1 MEIRFPMWLRVVD
14 RPGATVFAVLSGMES
29 FSRALIAG
37 VLPLEAYRILE
48 TAMKVSEV
56 YAIVGA
62 ISLVISL
69 MVPIAM
75 RRMRRKWVFSAGCL
89 CMVAAPLLLI
99 AGEYLPFLAAL
110 QFRSLAVVF
119 INIALNLY
127 ILDYIRRKEFLVAE
141 PRRLAAMGFSW
152 CTGPALGIWLYQE
165 HGAYATFVPA
175 AIGSLLTLCYFW
187 YLRMQENPMVA
198 PARTKPPSAFANI
211 HRFVR
216 QPRMRLAWLIT
227 FARSSYWT
235 TFFVYPPLAIID
247 AGGDPMI
254 AAAMLS
260 CGQALLFTAPMA
272 GRAGARFGVRRII
285 IIGLLL
291 CGAANIV
298 GGFLLETPILI
309 ALIFFIAAGGSAI
322 LDALGNIPFLRAVHA
337 YERAEMTSVFRT
349 YIEMSQLLPQ
359 AIYTAALFFFP
370 LQAVFFILGGFLIF
384 TAWFARYLPKRL

>member
-37 VLPLEAYRILE
+37 VLPIEAYRILE

-62 ISLVISL
+62 ISLVVSL
-69 MVPIAM
+69 LVPIAM
-75 RRMRRKWVFSAGCL
+75 RKVRRKWVFSAGCL

-141 PRRLAAMGFSW
+141 PRRLTAMGFSW

-165 HGAYATFVPA
+165 HGPYAAFVPA
-175 AIGSLLTLCYFW
+175 AVGSLLTLCYFW

-198 PARTKPPSAFANI
+198 PAKIKAPSAFANI
-211 HRFVR
+211 RRFIR

-260 CGQALLFTAPMA
+260 CGQALLFTSPFA
-272 GRAGARFGVRRII
+272 GRMGARFGVRRII
-285 IIGLLL
+285 IFGLLL
-291 CGAANIV
+291 CGVMNIV
-298 GGFLLETPILI
+298 GGFIGSDPVLI
-309 ALIFFIAAGGSAI
+309 ALVFFAAAGGSAI

-359 AIYTAALFFFP
+359 AIYTAALVFFP
-370 LQAVFFILGGFLIF
+370 LQSVFLILGAFMFF
-384 TAWFARYLPKRL
+384 TAWYARYLPKRL